1 MKNTLRLETIVYLEE
16 INALP
21 KKFVSNLDSDFE
33 NLKVYLVQDYDLKL
47 LNRVV
52 NFGVNIFGELGM
64 DEWGLVPQIR
74 HGNVFLL
81 KEAWKKQIVGLA
93 ILMRDWEDLEKA
105 YLFDYAIAE
114 DHRGQNIGVQF
125 LKVIIANLVEQG
137 FLKMS
142 LTVDVENAPAIRLYE
157 DKIGFEIKQH
167 NRDEY
172 GQGHDRYIMELDFN
186 KFLESR
192 NKLAK

>member
-1 MKNTLRLETIVYLEE
+1 MKNTQRLVTIMYLEE

-81 KEAWKKQIVGLA
+81 KEA
-93 ILMRDWEDLEKA
+93 
-105 YLFDYAIAE
+105 
-114 DHRGQNIGVQF
+114 
-125 LKVIIANLVEQG
+125 
-137 FLKMS
+137 
-142 LTVDVENAPAIRLYE
+142 
-157 DKIGFEIKQH
+157 
-167 NRDEY
+167 
-172 GQGHDRYIMELDFN
+172 
-186 KFLESR
+186 
-192 NKLAK
+192 

>member
-1 MKNTLRLETIVYLEE
+1 MYLEE

-33 NLKVYLVQDYDLKL
+33 NLKVYLVQDYDLRL

-52 NFGVNIFGELGM
+52 KFGANIFGELGM

-81 KEAWKKQIVGLA
+81 KEDSKKQSVGLA

-125 LKVIIANLVEQG
+125 LKVIIANLMEQG

-157 DKIGFEIKQH
+157 EKIGFEIKQH
-167 NRDEY
+167 NKDEY
-172 GQGHDRYIMELDFN
+172 GKGHDRYIMELDFN

-192 NKLAK
+192 KKLTK

>member
-1 MKNTLRLETIVYLEE
+1 VVHETNFYGIIIPRKMKNTQRLETIMYLEE

-81 KEAWKKQIVGLA
+81 KEA
-93 ILMRDWEDLEKA
+93 
-105 YLFDYAIAE
+105 
-114 DHRGQNIGVQF
+114 
-125 LKVIIANLVEQG
+125 
-137 FLKMS
+137 
-142 LTVDVENAPAIRLYE
+142 
-157 DKIGFEIKQH
+157 
-167 NRDEY
+167 
-172 GQGHDRYIMELDFN
+172 
-186 KFLESR
+186 
-192 NKLAK
+192 

>member
-1 MKNTLRLETIVYLEE
+1 
-16 INALP
+16 
-21 KKFVSNLDSDFE
+21 
-33 NLKVYLVQDYDLKL
+33 
-47 LNRVV
+47 
-52 NFGVNIFGELGM
+52 
-64 DEWGLVPQIR
+64 
-74 HGNVFLL
+74 
-81 KEAWKKQIVGLA
+81 
-93 ILMRDWEDLEKA
+93 MRDWEDLEKA

-172 GQGHDRYIMELDFN
+172 GQGHDRYIMEIDFN